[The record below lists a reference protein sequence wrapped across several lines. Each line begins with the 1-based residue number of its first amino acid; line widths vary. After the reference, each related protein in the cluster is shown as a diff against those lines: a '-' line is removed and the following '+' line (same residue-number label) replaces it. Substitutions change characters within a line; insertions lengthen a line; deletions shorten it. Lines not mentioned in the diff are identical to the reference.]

1 MGSLW
6 RSEEMTLAQL
16 FLQSEA
22 AFECVSAL
30 GELGLVQFVDL
41 NEEVNAYNRKYV
53 NEMRRCDEMA
63 RKLRYFEKEIVK
75 AGMEIDGPGNAA
87 ADPAPDT
94 AAMQNMETEFTRLE
108 SELVEINSNT
118 EALQTQE
125 LELKEMKEILV
136 KTSQFFEQTDMSQ
149 VTEQAQDPARNQAS
163 ALLGPQKDDRAGAL
177 GFVAGIIKREKTL
190 AFERLTWRAC
200 RGNVFIRMFPM
211 ETAKDAEKKDSFIIY
226 FQGTQLQSRVEK
238 ICDGF
243 NAKLYP
249 CPDTHVE
256 RREMGV
262 EVDTRLADLQNIL
275 TTTSEHLR
283 KNLSRIARQLAA
295 WQVKVTKIK
304 AIYHTM
310 NKFNYD
316 SARTSLLGE
325 VWCPRNQ
332 LGTIREALRAG
343 AERSGTGAQPILTP
357 MKTKKE
363 HPTYHVTNK
372 FTSAFQNIVDAYGV
386 AKYQEVNP
394 GPFTIITFPFLF
406 AVMFGDIG
414 HGLIMFLFA
423 FFLVRKENSLS
434 KIKGGGEIWDTIF
447 GGRYIVLLMGMF
459 SIYTGFIYNDCFSK
473 SMTIVDS
480 GWELPNP
487 AYVGE
492 QTISLLRL
500 REDQLEQKC
509 VDFYTSDPPPKT
521 SYQYL
526 FCEDNPELVCY
537 PHNSR
542 SLEAAGC
549 NSSTASQCFLAFNL
563 TEFCGNA
570 TCVTPPAAEVGGLC
584 KTFARYECESF
595 GCFKYAYP
603 LGIDPLWISAT
614 NALTFTN
621 SYKMKMSV
629 ILGFLQMTFGVILSY
644 FNASYFKRSVSVYHE
659 FLPQIFF
666 LVGIFGY
673 LCIMIIMKWIKAPEN
688 FPSPNS
694 SPQIM
699 VLLIQ
704 MFLSPG
710 SLSDSS
716 QVMFGSEKGTEQKMI
731 QLVLVIV
738 ALVCVPWMLL
748 VKPFKLK
755 AQWAKEKLAKEA
767 HQGNDDEEE
776 EDNEEHHDFSEVMVH
791 QAIHT
796 IEFCLGCIS
805 NTASYLR
812 LWALSLAHAQLSE
825 VLWEQVLENC
835 FHQEGAI
842 GAIAIFLGFGAWAV
856 MTIAVLL
863 IMEGLSAFLHALRLH
878 WVEFQNKFYDGTGY
892 LFKPFSFLLI
902 ISGEDDD
909 PNMST
914 K

>member
-41 NEEVNAYNRKYV
+41 NGDINAYNRKYV

-87 ADPAPDT
+87 NDPAPDG
-94 AAMQNMETEFTRLE
+94 AQMQNMETEFTRLE
-108 SELVEINSNT
+108 SELVEINGNT

-125 LELKEMKEILV
+125 SELKEMKEILI
-136 KTSQFFEQTDMSQ
+136 KTSQFFEQTDMAT
-149 VTEQAQDPARNQAS
+149 VTEQAQDQSRNAAA
-163 ALLGPQKDDRAGAL
+163 ALLGPQKDDRSGSL
-177 GFVAGIIKREKTL
+177 GFVAGIISRSKTA

-211 ETAKDAEKKDSFIIY
+211 ETQKDAEKKDSFIIY

-357 MKTKKE
+357 MTTTKE

-414 HGLIMFLFA
+414 HGAIMFLFA
-423 FFLVRKENSLS
+423 LYLVRKETQLA
-434 KIKGGGEIWDTIF
+434 KVQGGGEIWDTIF
-447 GGRYIVLLMGMF
+447 GGRYIVLLMGAF

-473 SMTIVDS
+473 SMTIIDS
-480 GWELPNP
+480 GWHLPNP
-487 AYVGE
+487 AYIAE
-492 QTISLLRL
+492 QSFTILRL
-500 REDQLEQKC
+500 REDQLVQKC
-509 VDFYTSDPPPKT
+509 VETYENKDLKNYI
-521 SYQYL
+521 
-526 FCEDNPELVCY
+526 FCEDNTSLICY
-537 PHNSR
+537 PHNAK
-542 SLEAAGC
+542 SLALAGC
-549 NSSTASQCFLAFNL
+549 IQSNASLCFEAFDITSMCGGANPCDNP
-563 TEFCGNA
+563 TEAQRNDICQRY
-570 TCVTPPAAEVGGLC
+570 AE
-584 KTFARYECESF
+584 YECDVY

-603 LGIDPLWISAT
+603 LGIDPLWISAS

-644 FNASYFKRSVSVYHE
+644 FNGRYFKRSINVYHE
-659 FLPQIFF
+659 FTPQILF

-673 LCIMIIMKWIKAPEN
+673 LCILIIMKWIKAPEN
-688 FPSPNS
+688 YPSPNS

-710 SLSDSS
+710 SLEDPA
-716 QVMFGSEKGTEQKMI
+716 QVMFGHENGGAQKMV
-731 QLVLVIV
+731 QVVLLAV
-738 ALVCVPWMLL
+738 ALICVPWMLL

-755 AQWAKEKLAKEA
+755 AKWAKEKLAKEA
-767 HQGNDDEEE
+767 TGNNDDEEE
-776 EDNEEHHDFSEVMVH
+776 ADDKQHDFGEVMVH

-825 VLWEQVLENC
+825 VLWEQVLESC
-835 FHQEGAI
+835 FHISGPLGAI
-842 GAIAIFLGFGAWAV
+842 VIFLGFGAWAV
-856 MTIAVLL
+856 MTVAVLL

-902 ISGEDDD
+902 ISGEDED
-909 PNMST
+909 PALAN
-914 K
+914 